1 MNRRLYGVYQA
12 ALKTYESVVKSTLS
26 GREIE
31 AEVLTKAA
39 LKLKE
44 CQTHWDAADRTA
56 KLDQALRHNQRIWSI
71 LQAELGKPDNPL
83 PEAIKLNLLRLSA
96 FVDKRIFEIM
106 AYPSPEKL
114 TIIINI
120 NSNIAAGL
128 RSRPAAESQHPAPMA
143 M

>member
-1 MNRRLYGVYQA
+1 MYQA
-12 ALKTYESVVKSTLS
+12 ALKTYDHVAKSTLS
-26 GREIE
+26 GRDIE

-39 LKLKE
+39 LKLKD
-44 CQTHWDAADRTA
+44 CQTHWDAADRPA
-56 KLDQALRHNQRIWSI
+56 KLDQALKLNQRVWSI
-71 LQAELGKPDNPL
+71 LQAELGKPENAL
-83 PEAIKLNLLRLSA
+83 PEAIKMNLLRLSA
-96 FVDKRIFEIM
+96 FIDKRIFEIM

-128 RSRPAAESQHPAPMA
+128 RTRPALESPDSMPIA